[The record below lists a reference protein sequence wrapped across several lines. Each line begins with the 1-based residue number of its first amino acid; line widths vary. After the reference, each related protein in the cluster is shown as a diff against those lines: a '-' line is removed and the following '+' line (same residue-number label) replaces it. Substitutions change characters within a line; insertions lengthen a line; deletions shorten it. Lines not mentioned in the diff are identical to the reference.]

1 MRNAKKCFYK
11 QPVIAYHTL
20 PGPPFTTCTAAPIT
34 VSNQTS
40 HSPLHH
46 NFVLFSNAGHYFAV
60 FLSLGY
66 LFMRR
71 YVICGFLDILNE
83 LKYLLY
89 SPDPEHV
96 LPQFVDALKII
107 LMLCTDLQTHK
118 RRQQCPP
125 CLTGWGRGGYLPGLD
140 TM

>member
-1 MRNAKKCFYK
+1 MHNAKKWCYK

-20 PGPPFTTCTAAPIT
+20 PGQPFTTCTVAPIT
-34 VSNQTS
+34 VSNQTE

-60 FLSLGY
+60 FVSLG
-66 LFMRR
+66 LFMRIV
-71 YVICGFLDILNE
+71 VICRYQIFIQE
-83 LKYLLY
+83 QKYLLC